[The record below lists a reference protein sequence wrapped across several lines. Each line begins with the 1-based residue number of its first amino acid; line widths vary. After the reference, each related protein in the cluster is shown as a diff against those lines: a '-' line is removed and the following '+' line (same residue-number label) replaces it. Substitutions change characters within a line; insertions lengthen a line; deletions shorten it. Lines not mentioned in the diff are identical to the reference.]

1 MAGGSR
7 EAPPTRRS
15 LREGK
20 RSDPIVHRDPKFDK
34 RLEGLHKEGK
44 KAANA
49 ARKAREII
57 ARMVHLGGLSPEQFG
72 GLTRHGEARIANC
85 LKYDLGAGY
94 RMVCISSEPHL
105 FLMAI
110 GTHDECHRWIEN
122 NRGLEP
128 APELFRVATLAV
140 KNRQAKT
147 QPSAAKRPPAKSEGD
162 FSLRESI
169 AERDLRRVFCGLT
182 GEAV

>member
-1 MAGGSR
+1 MIR
-7 EAPPTRRS
+7 F
-15 LREGK
+15 
-20 RSDPIVHRDPKFDK
+20 VHRNPKFDK

-57 ARMVHLGGLSPEQFG
+57 DRMVHLGGRLSPEQFG
-72 GLTRHGEARIANC
+72 GLTHYGEARIANC

-128 APELFRVATLAV
+128 APDLFRVETLAV
-140 KNRQAKT
+140 KNRPVK
-147 QPSAAKRPPAKSEGD
+147 QPAAASERPPGPPEGD
-162 FSLRESI
+162 FILGESI
-169 AERDLRRVFCGLT
+169 AERDLRRVFRGLT

>member
-1 MAGGSR
+1 M
-7 EAPPTRRS
+7 
-15 LREGK
+15 
-20 RSDPIVHRDPKFDK
+20 IQFVHRDPKFDK
-34 RLEGLHKEGK
+34 RLESLPKEGK

-57 ARMVHLGGLSPEQFG
+57 ARMVHRRGLSPEQFG
-72 GLTRHGEARIANC
+72 GLTHYGEARIANC

-128 APELFRVATLAV
+128 SPDLFRVESLAV
-140 KNRQAKT
+140 KNR
-147 QPSAAKRPPAKSEGD
+147 PVKRPAAASKRTPGPPEGD
-162 FSLRESI
+162 FILGESI
-169 AERDLRRVFCGLT
+169 AQRDLRRIFCGLT
-182 GEAV
+182 GEGQ

>member
-1 MAGGSR
+1 V
-7 EAPPTRRS
+7 
-15 LREGK
+15 
-20 RSDPIVHRDPKFDK
+20 IQFVHRDPKFDK
-34 RLEGLHKEGK
+34 RLESLPKEGK

-57 ARMVHLGGLSPEQFG
+57 GRMVHLKGLSPEQFG
-72 GLTRHGEARIANC
+72 GLTHYGEARIPNC

-94 RMVCISSEPHL
+94 RMVCIIREPHL

-110 GTHDECHRWIEN
+110 GAHDECHRWIEN

-128 APELFRVATLAV
+128 APELFRVETLAV
-140 KNRQAKT
+140 RNRPAEEPTSFEK
-147 QPSAAKRPPAKSEGD
+147 KPPAPAED
-162 FSLRESI
+162 NFRLRESI

-182 GEAV
+182 GEGR

>member
-1 MAGGSR
+1 MIR
-7 EAPPTRRS
+7 F
-15 LREGK
+15 
-20 RSDPIVHRDPKFDK
+20 VHRDPKFDK

-57 ARMVHLGGLSPEQFG
+57 ERMAHLGGLSPEQFG

-128 APELFRVATLAV
+128 APELFRVTTLAV
-140 KNRQAKT
+140 KSRPAKT
-147 QPSAAKRPPAKSEGD
+147 QPSAAKRPPATPEGD